1 MYNAKGE
8 KEMYPL
14 KMTPVYKDYIWGG
27 DNLNK
32 KYGKKSPYE
41 ITAESWEV
49 ASHKNGESVVEN
61 GKYQGMT
68 IKQLVGE
75 LKEKLLG
82 DRVYGCD
89 KFPLLIKFIDAKDN
103 LSIQVHPDDEYAFK
117 NENCEMGKT
126 EMWYVMHAEEGAGL
140 IYGFAKELSKE
151 EFKNAINDNSL
162 LSYTNF
168 VECKKG
174 DCFFISAGTLH
185 AIGKGLIIAEIQQNS
200 DTTYRVYDYDRR
212 DSQGNPRPL
221 HIDKAIDV
229 TNLGLSANCDAGTVD
244 NGIIAKCD
252 YFTTEKITVN
262 TEKIYEVDRSRF
274 ETLIVCEGEVSINDV
289 PFKMGE
295 TALIPAYIGQVKI
308 EGKGVLLRSYT

>member
-1 MYNAKGE
+1 
-8 KEMYPL
+8 MYPL
-14 KMTPVYKDYIWGG
+14 KMVPVYKDYIWGG

-49 ASHKNGESVVEN
+49 ASHKNGESTVEN
-61 GKYQGMT
+61 GEYKGMT
-68 IKQLVGE
+68 INQLMDK

-82 DRVYGCD
+82 DKFSDCE

-103 LSIQVHPDDEYAFK
+103 LSVQVHPDDIYASK
-117 NENCEMGKT
+117 NENGEMGKT
-126 EMWYVMHAEEGAGL
+126 EMWYVMHAEDGAGL
-140 IYGFAKELSKE
+140 IYGFKNELSKE
-151 EFKNAINDNSL
+151 EFKNAIEDNSL

-212 DSQGNPRPL
+212 DANGNPRPL
-221 HIDKAIDV
+221 HIEKAIDV
-229 TNLGLSANCDAGTVD
+229 TSLKLSTDCDNKTPD
-244 NGIIAKCD
+244 NGVIAKCD
-252 YFTTEKITVN
+252 YFTTEKITVDK
-262 TEKIYEVDRSRF
+262 EKTYEVDKSRF
-274 ETLIVCEGEVSINDV
+274 ETLVVCEGEVTINDV
-289 PFKMGE
+289 SFKSGE
-295 TALIPAYIGQVKI
+295 SALIPAYIGQITIK
-308 EGKGVLLRSYT
+308 GNGVLLRSYI